1 MDSIDFRLLV
11 ALHENARQSYRSL
24 GNKVA
29 LSAPAVRARLKS
41 LENYGILQGYW
52 LSIDPNVFNREDV
65 LIFFS
70 GEFRTIEDARKAMKV
85 PDVAWTAWK
94 LDGGLTIQAWS
105 KESRSTKTVRDL
117 ESVLGRKAAGYA
129 FSDRRIQKHRLSTV
143 DWQIMDS
150 LIDKPKMPF
159 SELVISTGLSPKTV
173 RKHLENLLVNEVMYI
188 LPKLGALADSGELVF
203 HLAVCGQVGLA
214 DIRKI
219 VGDTFLINQTQDPP
233 LKYLLCRGTDLG
245 EVTVKTNNLRKLSD
259 VESVN
264 VTLNRELIIGTEFI
278 HTLVQENL

>member
-70 GEFRTIEDARKAMKV
+70 GEFRTIEDVRKAMKV

-264 VTLNRELIIGTEFI
+264 VTLNRELVIGTEFI